1 MKPALLSL
9 FPAEGEHVGGGEN
22 GVQGIVG
29 TFEARAV
36 ADGSAHCRGREGVEH
51 DVVACAFH

>member
-29 TFEARAV
+29 TFETCAV

-51 DVVACAFH
+51 DVVACA